1 MFHKSV
7 PYIITIILGFVS
19 VGLWYYK
26 LNYKDALAT
35 SYNAEIK
42 LDGQQE
48 LFTDVYKDYASSVSE
63 DETAS
68 IDSAHKSV
76 HHAEVSYQAK

>member
-1 MFHKSV
+1 V
-7 PYIITIILGFVS
+7 PYVITIILGFLS

-26 LNYKDALAT
+26 LNYKDALST
-35 SYNAEIK
+35 SYNSEIR

-48 LFTDVYKDYASSVSE
+48 LFTDVYRDYASTVSG
-63 DETAS
+63 DEAAS

-76 HHAEVSYQAK
+76 HHAEVEHQLK